1 VPLVGNKRA
10 TLIVLL
16 FCLCI
21 FVSTSGIALASS
33 ENWVDV
39 KSFTGKETI
48 DIITEPFTC
57 DHVEWRIRWN
67 YSPDFRMHGKPS
79 FASFEVNVFENESD
93 NLVSRIGR
101 FSNVSESGTLSLS
114 ENGTFFLH
122 IEAFFV
128 DGYSIIVEQN
138 LESIPEFPSWI
149 IMPLLVGAALAVTV
163 ASNKLARKG

>member
-1 VPLVGNKRA
+1 VGNKRA

-114 ENGTFFLH
+114 ENGTFYLH
-122 IEAFFV
+122 IEAFFI
-128 DGYSIIVEQN
+128 DEYSIVVEQN
-138 LESIPEFPSWI
+138 LESIPEFHLGTI
-149 IMPLLVGAALAVTV
+149 LPLLLIITLVLTV
-163 ASNKLARKG
+163 ARNKLTWKRLE